1 MTSPRILLITRAS
14 ILVWTEW
21 WMKPISPH
29 TAHYEPFHSWWHLA
43 AFIYWALEVWDSI
56 PVHLILLNVHLW
68 YKNETRDK
76 IRCLNNC
83 TTLLPGLFSPVPT
96 PSTPPHHVLPVCE
109 QLKKINCLRQ
119 KVRGKKITDKRE
131 TRYKTGPCWVLPS
144 VALNMWTKD
153 NVKKKTYT
161 PLPHLELLLLFEFD

>member
-56 PVHLILLNVHLW
+56 PVHLILLKCTCDIK
-68 YKNETRDK
+68 KNKKKQE
-76 IRCLNNC
+76 IRLGVWIIAQLCFLDYFHQC
-83 TTLLPGLFSPVPT
+83 QHRPPQPPT
-96 PSTPPHHVLPVCE
+96 PRHVLPVCE
-109 QLKKINCLRQ
+109 QFKKINCLRQ
-119 KVRGKKITDKRE
+119 KVRGKK
-131 TRYKTGPCWVLPS
+131 LPIS
-144 VALNMWTKD
+144 VKHAIKQGLAASC
-153 NVKKKTYT
+153 
-161 PLPHLELLLLFEFD
+161 LL

>member
-1 MTSPRILLITRAS
+1 MPSAMTSPRILLITRAS

-76 IRCLNNC
+76 IRRLNNC

-96 PSTPPHHVLPVCE
+96 SSTPPTMFFQCVSSSRKLIVWGRRSE
-109 QLKKINCLRQ
+109 
-119 KVRGKKITDKRE
+119 GKK
-131 TRYKTGPCWVLPS
+131 LPIS
-144 VALNMWTKD
+144 VKHAIKQGLAESC
-153 NVKKKTYT
+153 
-161 PLPHLELLLLFEFD
+161 LP